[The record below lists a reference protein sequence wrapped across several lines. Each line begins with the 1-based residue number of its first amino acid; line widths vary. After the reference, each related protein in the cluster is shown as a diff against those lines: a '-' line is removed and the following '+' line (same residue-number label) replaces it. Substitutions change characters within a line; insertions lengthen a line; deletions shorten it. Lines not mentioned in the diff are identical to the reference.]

1 MSSFS
6 WGSKLS
12 VNILWFIYSTHLPVL
27 KFHKSFS
34 KYKTKRKKWMYQ
46 DYLFLGL
53 GFLKLDQGKRWR
65 FNGPCELIVLNPDL
79 SLMGG
84 FQMIMCSRIS
94 TILEIQLGKMLHS
107 YKKIAAN
114 QGALYDSKKR
124 DEVRKRLRRILLS
137 NISYG
142 P

>member
-1 MSSFS
+1 MNVSR
-6 WGSKLS
+6 L
-12 VNILWFIYSTHLPVL
+12 FIFRV
-27 KFHKSFS
+27 
-34 KYKTKRKKWMYQ
+34 
-46 DYLFLGL
+46 
-53 GFLKLDQGKRWR
+53 GFLEIRPGQAVTIQWTVW
-65 FNGPCELIVLNPDL
+65 NSHCELIVLNPDL

-84 FQMIMCSRIS
+84 IQMIMCSRIS

-137 NISYG
+137 NITYG

>member
-1 MSSFS
+1 M
-6 WGSKLS
+6 
-12 VNILWFIYSTHLPVL
+12 
-27 KFHKSFS
+27 FH
-34 KYKTKRKKWMYQ
+34 

-53 GFLKLDQGKRWR
+53 GFLRLDQVPGDHSMNGPLWSIIY
-65 FNGPCELIVLNPDL
+65 GPCELNVLNPDL

-84 FQMIMCSRIS
+84 FQMIICSRIS

-137 NISYG
+137 KITYAT
-142 P
+142 